1 MVLRRYY
8 ELLHDAITNNR
19 DHGAHYLVT
28 ALGSQA
34 GTTLGDESVAV
45 STVRYWHAQY
55 VTGGGIF
62 RPDERGHHTREL
74 LIMEEDIKQRFVKWS
89 LTQAKSDDLCIES
102 ARAFLNDEV
111 LATLEVR
118 MPP

>member
-1 MVLRRYY
+1 
-8 ELLHDAITNNR
+8 
-19 DHGAHYLVT
+19 
-28 ALGSQA
+28 
-34 GTTLGDESVAV
+34 
-45 STVRYWHAQY
+45 
-55 VTGGGIF
+55 
-62 RPDERGHHTREL
+62 
-74 LIMEEDIKQRFVKWS
+74 MEEDIKQRFVKWS